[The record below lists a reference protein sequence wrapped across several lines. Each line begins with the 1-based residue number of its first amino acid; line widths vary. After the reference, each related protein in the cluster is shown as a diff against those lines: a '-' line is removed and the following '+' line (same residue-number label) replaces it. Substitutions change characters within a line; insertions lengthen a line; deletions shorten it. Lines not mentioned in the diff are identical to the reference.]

1 MKNDTISALKAAYAA
16 ILIGVAVVCAG
27 ASAAQARDKV
37 TFMTAWRAEVEHAGF
52 YQALATGIYEK
63 YGLDVDVQMGGPQID
78 ASALLIAGKV
88 DFIMASSLAAIHYAQ
103 ENLPFLTVAA
113 PFQKDPQVLVA
124 HSGVG
129 NDTMQALKGKPVYL
143 GASSRSS
150 FWPFLRARYGYTDE
164 QIRPFTFDYRP
175 FFADPTAIAHA
186 FITAM
191 PPAQGF
197 EGKPPVVF
205 LLADSGWDNYA
216 LSINT
221 SRNLVETNPDLVQR
235 FVSASIEGWASYLHG
250 DPTPGNN
257 AIKKDNPDYSDNDIA
272 LAMKG
277 IKDYGLVDSGDAK
290 TMGIGAMTDERW
302 KRLIKTGMDVGAFP
316 TDPDYSKA
324 YTLQFVDKKVGM

>member
-1 MKNDTISALKAAYAA
+1 MKSDVISALKAACSA
-16 ILIGVAVVCAG
+16 ILIG
-27 ASAAQARDKV
+27 AAITCTGVPAARALDKV

-52 YQALATGIYEK
+52 YQALATGIYQK
-63 YGLDVDVQMGGPQID
+63 YGLDVDLQMGGPQID

-103 ENLPFLTVAA
+103 EGLPFLTVAA

-129 NDTMQALKGKPVYL
+129 NDTMESLKGKPVYL

-175 FFADPTAIAHA
+175 FFADPTAVAQA

-191 PPAQGF
+191 PPAEGF
-197 EGKPPVVF
+197 QGKPPVVF

-221 SRNLVETNPDLVQR
+221 SRKLVETNPDLVQR

-257 AIKKDNPDYSDNDIA
+257 AIKKDNPNYTDNDVA

-277 IKDYGLVDSGDAK
+277 INEYGLVDSGDAK
-290 TMGIGAMTDERW
+290 TMGIGAMTDDRW
-302 KRLIKTGMDVGAFP
+302 KRLIKTGMDAGAFP
-316 TDPDYSKA
+316 TGPDYSKA

>member
-1 MKNDTISALKAAYAA
+1 MKNDVISALKVVCGA

-27 ASAAQARDKV
+27 ASAVQARDKV

-63 YGLDVDVQMGGPQID
+63 YGLDVNLEMGGPQID

-88 DFIMASSLAAIHYAQ
+88 YFIMASSLAAIHYAQ

-129 NDTMQALKGKPVYL
+129 NDTMQALKGKPIYL

-175 FFADPTAIAHA
+175 FFADPMAIAQA

-221 SRNLVETNPDLVQR
+221 SRKLVETNPDLVQR

-250 DPTPGNN
+250 DPTPANN
-257 AIKKDNPDYSDNDIA
+257 AIKKDNPDYTNNDIV
-272 LAMKG
+272 LAIKG
-277 IKDYGLVDSGDAK
+277 IRDYGLVDSGDAK

-302 KRLIKTGMDVGAFP
+302 MRLIKTGMDVGAFP
-316 TDPDYSKA
+316 TGPDYSKA
-324 YTLQFVDKKVGM
+324 YTLQFVNKKVGM

>member
-1 MKNDTISALKAAYAA
+1 MKNDVISALKAACGA
-16 ILIGVAVVCAG
+16 ILIGAAVISAG

-129 NDTMQALKGKPVYL
+129 NDSMQALKGKPIFL

-175 FFADPTAIAHA
+175 FFADPTAVAQA

-191 PPAQGF
+191 PPAAGF
-197 EGKPPVVF
+197 EGKPPMVF

-221 SRNLVETNPDLVQR
+221 SRKLVETNPDLVQR

-250 DPTPGNN
+250 DPTPANN

-277 IKDYGLVDSGDAK
+277 IRDYGLVDSGDAK
-290 TMGIGAMTDERW
+290 TLGIGAMTDERW

-316 TDPDYSKA
+316 TGPDYSKA